1 MSRVNSRKIF
11 TVYNYNNGIKRL
23 TGPALVV
30 DPQAPECQRCP
41 ISGYLLKSAKPRADH
56 YFCGAMVYLTRVEH
70 FNAAHKLYNPDWS
83 REKNDEVFGKCA
95 NDNWHGHNYE
105 IHVTVKGEPDPETG
119 FIIDV
124 KRLSHIIKDHL
135 LDKVDHR
142 NLNLDV
148 DFMQG
153 KMCSTEVFVKEIW
166 KQLEPHISGGRLHQI
181 RLYETPRIY
190 VDYFGE

>member
-1 MSRVNSRKIF
+1 
-11 TVYNYNNGIKRL
+11 
-23 TGPALVV
+23 
-30 DPQAPECQRCP
+30 
-41 ISGYLLKSAKPRADH
+41 
-56 YFCGAMVYLTRVEH
+56 MVYLTRVEH
-70 FNAAHKLYNPDWS
+70 FNAAHKLYNPGWS

-105 IHVTVKGEPDPETG
+105 IHVTVKGEPDPDTG
-119 FIIDV
+119 FIMDV
-124 KRLSHIIKDHL
+124 KKLSVIIKEQV

-166 KQLEPHISGGRLHQI
+166 QQLAPHITGGSLHQI